1 MIENSIKGGFWKRVF
16 RNGYDFKNNFK
27 VFHHTKDHFIS
38 ATKLRGTWSKK
49 NAKASRVKL
58 NKYIQEIQ
66 NERTEDC

>member
-38 ATKLRGTWSKK
+38 ATTLRGTWSKNNK
-49 NAKASRVKL
+49 KASKAKF
-58 NKYIQEIQ
+58 NKSIQEIK
-66 NERTEDC
+66 NDRTDDY